1 MRFRKRKGKS
11 ISPGIEAVE
20 SALGSEIRGSV
31 ERDIALAGFTT
42 FKIGGPADLLVI
54 PKGKEDL
61 LLAAKAVADSGER
74 FLVLGKGSNV
84 LISDK
89 GYRGVVI
96 LLSEGMRRIWIKGK
110 DMVEVEAGCGLD
122 RLIRFAM
129 GRGLRGIEDLS
140 GIPGTVGGAVRMN
153 AGAKE
158 TCMGD
163 RVREISL
170 LRIGEG
176 WVRDNVLGAD
186 EVGFEYRQTGLAD
199 SDIVYKV
206 KLELYKGSRQELDDR
221 RREVLKWRK
230 DHQPLDLPSAGSV
243 FRNPEGASAG
253 ELIERCGLKNLRV
266 GDAMV
271 STVHANFIV
280 NMGAAAAEDVY
291 GLILH
296 VKEEVLKGEGVE
308 LQEEIKLI
316 GEIGGGT

>member
-1 MRFRKRKGKS
+1 VKLRKRKGK
-11 ISPGIEAVE
+11 IVSPGIEAVE
-20 SALGSEIRGSV
+20 SALRNEIRGSM
-31 ERDIALAGFTT
+31 EKDIVLAGFTT

-61 LLAAKAVADSGER
+61 LLTARAVADSGER

-84 LISDK
+84 LVSDK

-129 GRGLRGIEDLS
+129 GRGLRGVEDLS

-153 AGAKE
+153 AGAKGA
-158 TCMGD
+158 CMGD
-163 RVREISL
+163 RIKEISL

-176 WVRDNVLGAD
+176 WVRDSVLNAD
-186 EVGFEYRQTGLAD
+186 EVGFEYRQTGLTD
-199 SDIVYKV
+199 SEIVYKV
-206 KLELYKGSRQELDDR
+206 KLELYKGSRQEMDDR
-221 RREVLKWRK
+221 RREVLKWRR
-230 DHQPLDLPSAGSV
+230 DRQPLDLPSAGSV
-243 FRNPEGASAG
+243 FRNPERASAG
-253 ELIERCGLKNLRV
+253 ELIERCGLKSLQV

-271 STVHANFIV
+271 SPVHANFIV
-280 NMGAAAAEDVY
+280 NTGAASAEDVY
-291 GLILH
+291 GLILR
-296 VKEEVLKGEGVE
+296 VKEKVLKEEGVE

-316 GEIGGGT
+316 GEIRGGA

>member
-1 MRFRKRKGKS
+1 VRIRKREVKA
-11 ISPGIEAVE
+11 ISPGIEAID
-20 SALGSEIRGSV
+20 SALRNEMRGSV

-42 FKIGGPADLLVI
+42 FNIGGPADLLVI

-61 LLAAKAVADSGER
+61 LLAARAVAVSGESY
-74 FLVLGKGSNV
+74 LVLGKGSNV
-84 LISDK
+84 LISDQ

-129 GRGLRGIEDLS
+129 GRGLGGVEELS

-153 AGAKE
+153 AGAKG

-176 WVRDNVLGAD
+176 WVRDNVMSAD
-186 EVGFEYRQTGLAD
+186 EIGFSYRKTELTEQE
-199 SDIVYKV
+199 IVYKV
-206 KLELYKGSRQELDDR
+206 KLELYKDSRQELDER
-221 RREVLKWRK
+221 RREVLKWRR
-230 DHQPLDLPSAGSV
+230 DNQPLDLPSAGSV

-253 ELIERCGLKNLRV
+253 ELIEKCGLKNLRI

-271 STVHANFIV
+271 SEVHANFIV
-280 NMGAAAAEDVY
+280 NAGAATAEDVY
-291 GLILH
+291 ELILRI
-296 VKEEVLKGEGVE
+296 KEEVLNKEDVA
-308 LQEEIKLI
+308 LTEEIKLL
-316 GEIGGGT
+316 GEIGGGG